1 MPAPAVP
8 QPEIGA
14 TRLYYRDTDNIS
26 RPFAWMSEDR
36 RLVVL
41 DEGEVLNMVES
52 DRMRN
57 SSGVVMLTFSP
68 EQTVRLI
75 HWMMHAHRI
84 CGVESPF
91 DLASMLRLA
100 PDDQEYMPKRGLV
113 G

>member
-14 TRLYYRDTDNIS
+14 TRLYYRDVDNIS
-26 RPFAWMSEDR
+26 RPFAWMSEDQ

-41 DEGEVLNMVES
+41 DDGEVLNMVES
-52 DRMRN
+52 DRMWN

-84 CGVESPF
+84 CGVEAPL
-91 DLASMLRLA
+91 DLAGMLRLA
-100 PDDQEYMPKRGLV
+100 PDDQEYMPKRGLM